1 VIGWYVH
8 HHGRGHAHRAASV
21 AAALSGVEVTGLSSG
36 PAPAGWTGPWV
47 DLPPDTDPG
56 PDPTAGGVLHW
67 APLTPGYRDRAAVLA
82 AWVAAARPEVVVVDA
97 SVEVTLLLR
106 LLGVPVVVVA
116 APGDRLDRPHRAAL
130 DAAGALLAPWPSWV
144 QPVGWPAAWRAKTV
158 TTGAFSRSDHRSRPD
173 VVARTVTVLL
183 GAGGDDV
190 TDEQLD
196 TARGATPG
204 WTWTVLGRTGWVADP
219 WPVLASA
226 QVVVT
231 HAGQNALAEVAAARR
246 PAVVLP
252 QVRPHDEQATTGR
265 ALADADL
272 AEVRTSWPTD
282 WPTLL
287 ERTATRDGDRWARWN
302 DGRGAQR
309 AAALVREVLASC
321 APR

>member
-1 VIGWYVH
+1 MIGWYVH

-21 AAALSGVEVTGLSSG
+21 AATLTGVEVTGLSSAA
-36 PAPAGWTGPWV
+36 APDGWVGPWTT
-47 DLPPDTDPG
+47 LPPDTEPG

-82 AWVAAARPEVVVVDA
+82 AWVAEHRPELVVVDA

-130 DAAGALLAPWPSWV
+130 DAATHLLAPWPGWV
-144 QPVGWPAAWRAKTV
+144 HPQGWPQPWRDKTSAV
-158 TTGAFSRSDHRSRPD
+158 GAFSRSDGRGRPA
-173 VVARTVTVLL
+173 VVERTVAVLL

-190 TDEQLD
+190 AGAQLAA
-196 TARGATPG
+196 ARQDTPG
-204 WTWTVLGRTGWVADP
+204 WTWTVLGGEDWVADP

-252 QVRPHDEQATTGR
+252 QQRPHAEQATTGLV
-265 ALADADL
+265 LAGAGL
-272 AEVRTSWPTD
+272 AEVRTSWPQD
-282 WPTLL
+282 WPALL
-287 ERTATRDGDRWARWN
+287 ERTAGRDGRRWARWN
-302 DGRGAQR
+302 DGDGAQR
-309 AAALVREVLASC
+309 AARALREVLATC
-321 APR
+321 ARP